1 MVDAKSF
8 VAGQEGSGT
17 TFTVLLPAVK
27 QSLLPTRAGL
37 ASISTHMRTAETPPP
52 KNGVPS

>member
-1 MVDAKSF
+1 MDAKSF

-27 QSLLPTRAGL
+27 QSLLPTRAGW
-37 ASISTHMRTAETPPP
+37 APISTHMRTAETPPP